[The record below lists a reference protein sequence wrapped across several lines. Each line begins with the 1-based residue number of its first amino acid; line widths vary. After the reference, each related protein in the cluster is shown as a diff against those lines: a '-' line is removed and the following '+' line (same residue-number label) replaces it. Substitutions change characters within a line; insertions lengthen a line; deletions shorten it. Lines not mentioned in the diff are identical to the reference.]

1 MQRLTF
7 ACGARIMRSNER
19 FGNVLPAHMETHT
32 RRLYTIINLFW
43 LFLFS
48 FVLTAA
54 RRKTGGPPSYAKKP
68 LTGKCVPVLL
78 LIHTQKCSERGGFEK
93 LTGLQRKIAAA
104 PFKFVQRP

>member
-7 ACGARIMRSNER
+7 ACGARIMRSNKR
-19 FGNVLPAHMETHT
+19 FGNVLPAHMETLK
-32 RRLYTIINLFW
+32 RGLYTILILIS

-54 RRKTGGPPSYAKKP
+54 SSKTCGRPSYAKKP

-78 LIHTQKCSERGGFEK
+78 LIHTQKCSERGG
-93 LTGLQRKIAAA
+93 L
-104 PFKFVQRP
+104 

>member
-19 FGNVLPAHMETHT
+19 FGNVLPAHMEPLTG
-32 RRLYTIINLFW
+32 RLYKIIMNFC
-43 LFLFS
+43 FFIFS
-48 FVLTAA
+48 LVWRAP
-54 RRKTGGPPSYAKKP
+54 RSKTGGPPSYAKKP